1 MKTVR
6 KVYSKLISYLLILLG
21 FGSTLGLMGCPNP
34 DPPGNRYY
42 LDVSEN
48 HLMFP
53 AEGGSQEVVV
63 ITEGKW
69 SVMSHNYFVNASPQ
83 SGEGP
88 ALLTIFT
95 DINRSKEPQKGS
107 VQIIGETVQE
117 SIYVEQEGGLWIA
130 SIYPDLLVFSY
141 EKGIT
146 KKLYINTSGKWKI
159 WGIPTFVT
167 VRPTTGY
174 GNSTVTVTT
183 KYENATSEDLSDY
196 LFIDGEEFELTA
208 IPIHQTH
215 K

>member
-1 MKTVR
+1 MR
-6 KVYSKLISYLLILLG
+6 QRVYSRGLLRQHHVLL
-21 FGSTLGLMGCPNP
+21 L
-34 DPPGNRYY
+34 
-42 LDVSEN
+42 
-48 HLMFP
+48 
-53 AEGGSQEVVV
+53 
-63 ITEGKW
+63 
-69 SVMSHNYFVNASPQ
+69 
-83 SGEGP
+83 
-88 ALLTIFT
+88 
-95 DINRSKEPQKGS
+95 KEPQKGT

-117 SIYVEQEGGLWIA
+117 SIYVEHVGGLWIA

-159 WGIPTFVT
+159 GGIPTFVT